1 MSTRSAMPE
10 MFDGKLPLTLLV
22 TLMLHL
28 AAAIWWVSAK
38 DRDAL
43 FLDHRVAALE
53 NGLTNTANTQNTI
66 SERLARI
73 EERLN
78 ADAAILAR
86 IDKQLALLHR

>member
-1 MSTRSAMPE
+1 MPHRLFPADIIE
-10 MFDGKLPLTLLV
+10 GKIPLALLV

-28 AAAIWWVSAK
+28 AAAIWWLSAK

-53 NGLTNTANTQNTI
+53 TGYSSTASTQNAI

-78 ADAAILAR
+78 ADAAVLAR